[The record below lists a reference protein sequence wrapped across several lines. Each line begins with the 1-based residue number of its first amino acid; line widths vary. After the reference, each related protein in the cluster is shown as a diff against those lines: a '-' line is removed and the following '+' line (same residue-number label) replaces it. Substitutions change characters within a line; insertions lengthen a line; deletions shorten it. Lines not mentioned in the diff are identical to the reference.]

1 MRFDRRVVLSGA
13 MMTALGI
20 VGARAANRPA
30 FNAAAFAA
38 AQDSIEFEKRLR
50 MRYKSSVLEYKA
62 FRDGADSV
70 IIGGPCG
77 DVCMQGLCPRWEE
90 RQSNAIRDSFRGA
103 G

>member
-1 MRFDRRVVLSGA
+1 
-13 MMTALGI
+13 
-20 VGARAANRPA
+20 
-30 FNAAAFAA
+30 
-38 AQDSIEFEKRLR
+38 